1 MYGQC
6 LFLYV
11 NWCVDVYFH
20 FHFSSSPDR
29 DDTAAAAAPS
39 DEVIDVHACI
49 YKYIIRV
56 RMYGFVCAQLVSII
70 HTKNKVYKTHLQKKK
85 K

>member
-1 MYGQC
+1 MDNVCFFMSTGVSM
-6 LFLYV
+6 FIFIFI
-11 NWCVDVYFH
+11 FH
-20 FHFSSSPDR
+20 PPPYR

-70 HTKNKVYKTHLQKKK
+70 HAKKKCTKHTCKKK